1 VLSWQSPGKRNL
13 GAQSL
18 LSSTNPSA
26 VEGSLV
32 LAVHLAFVRTLLRDQ
47 HDAVAS
53 PAQDRA
59 IAVPSV

>member
-1 VLSWQSPGKRNL
+1 V

-18 LSSTNPSA
+18 LSSTNLSA
-26 VEGSLV
+26 VDESLA

-53 PAQDRA
+53 PARDRA
-59 IAVPSV
+59 IAVASI